1 VAAGAYADTLT
12 VSLGPAPNSTGIGN
26 LIVGDTAYV
35 LSLVDSTGASV
46 TTFDQPLVLM
56 FTPSADD
63 LAAAGDDPLAI
74 VVSVYNADTGEFEVV
89 PTTLNDDGT
98 VSAVVASIGMPVEA
112 RRSLLKRRIG
122 AR

>member
-1 VAAGAYADTLT
+1 VLT
-12 VSLGPAPNSTGIGN
+12 
-26 LIVGDTAYV
+26 
-35 LSLVDSTGASV
+35 
-46 TTFDQPLVLM
+46 

-112 RRSLLKRRIG
+112 LAQSVEEADRRAIATDQARIE
-122 AR
+122 